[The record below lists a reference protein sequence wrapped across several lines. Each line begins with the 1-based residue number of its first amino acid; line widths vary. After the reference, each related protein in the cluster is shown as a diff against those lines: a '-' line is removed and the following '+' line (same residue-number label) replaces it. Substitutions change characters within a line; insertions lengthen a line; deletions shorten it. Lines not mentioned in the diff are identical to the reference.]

1 MKRPP
6 DARLELLEAVL
17 DLSADPTKEIPAGC
31 EKGMPGRS

>member
-17 DLSADPTKEIPAGC
+17 DLSADPTKEIPGRLR
-31 EKGMPGRS
+31 KGNAR